1 MWHHGN
7 ISLASSFHRTFVYLI
22 VLLFKKL
29 FIFKKRYLFSLAN
42 IFVLP
47 LLVMYI
53 FVLDYRDNSTDKH

>member
-1 MWHHGN
+1 MWHHAN
-7 ISLASSFHRTFVYLI
+7 ISLASFFHRTFVYLI

-53 FVLDYRDNSTDKH
+53 FVLHYRDNSTDKH